1 MKYNVIIGPTVW
13 AFARTVG
20 SFLILKGFNMTLNNT
35 IKSEYSAVIL
45 AGGKS
50 SRMGD
55 NKAFLKWNGSTFL
68 QHSVFKMKQIGI
80 ETIIVSGRYAH
91 QTDVKF
97 VEDVYP
103 DRGPLGGMH
112 ACMKQANTQ
121 YCFVIPVDAPNIPLF
136 VMEELI
142 SYHQQLISENPDRN
156 PVVLWEHGD
165 RIEPLIGIYPVEI
178 ADGIGELID
187 AGPAPVFRML
197 DRWEYICHRIEI
209 SKDMIVNINTR
220 ENYKE
225 LKKIINE

>member
-1 MKYNVIIGPTVW
+1 MTGNPIIKT
-13 AFARTVG
+13 
-20 SFLILKGFNMTLNNT
+20 
-35 IKSEYSAVIL
+35 EYTAVIL

-68 QHSVFKMKQIGI
+68 QHSMFRMKQLGI
-80 ETIIVSGRYAH
+80 EKILVSGNYDDTEGIRFI
-91 QTDVKF
+91 K
-97 VEDVYP
+97 DVYP

-112 ACMKQANTQ
+112 ACIKQAETS
-121 YCFVIPVDAPNIPLF
+121 YCFVVPVDAPNIPLF

-142 SYHQQLISENPDRN
+142 SYHQQLVNEHPDRN

-165 RIEPLIGIYPVEI
+165 RKEPLIGIYPVEI
-178 ADGIGELID
+178 ADGIGQLIAD
-187 AGPAPVFRML
+187 APAPVFRML

-220 ENYKE
+220 ENYRE
-225 LKKIINE
+225 LKAIINE

>member
-1 MKYNVIIGPTVW
+1 M
-13 AFARTVG
+13 
-20 SFLILKGFNMTLNNT
+20 LKGFNMIDNAA
-35 IKSEYSAVIL
+35 IKNEYSAVIL

-55 NKAFLKWNGSTFL
+55 NKVFLKWNGSTFL
-68 QHSVFKMKQIGI
+68 QHSVFRMKQLGI
-80 ETIIVSGRYAH
+80 KKILVSGNYDV
-91 QTDVKF
+91 TDGIQFVK
-97 VEDVYP
+97 DVYP

-112 ACMKQANTQ
+112 ACMKETNTP

-142 SYHQQLISENPDRN
+142 SYHQQLINEHSDRN

-165 RIEPLIGIYPVEI
+165 RKEPLIGIYPVDI
-178 ADGIGELID
+178 ADGIGQLIAD
-187 AGPAPVFRML
+187 GPAPVFRML
-197 DRWEYICHRIEI
+197 DRWDYICHRVEI

-225 LKKIINE
+225 LKAISNE

>member
-1 MKYNVIIGPTVW
+1 MTGNPIIKT
-13 AFARTVG
+13 
-20 SFLILKGFNMTLNNT
+20 
-35 IKSEYSAVIL
+35 EYTAVIL

-68 QHSVFKMKQIGI
+68 QHSMFRMKQLGI
-80 ETIIVSGRYAH
+80 EKILVSGNFDD
-91 QTDVKF
+91 TDGIRFIK
-97 VEDVYP
+97 DVYP

-112 ACMKQANTQ
+112 ACIKQAETS
-121 YCFVIPVDAPNIPLF
+121 YCFVVPVDAPNIPLF

-142 SYHQQLISENPDRN
+142 LYHQQLVNEYPDRN

-165 RIEPLIGIYPVEI
+165 RKEPLIGIYPVEI
-178 ADGIGELID
+178 ADGIGQLIAD
-187 AGPAPVFRML
+187 APAPVFRML

-225 LKKIINE
+225 LKAISNE